1 MGRKR
6 GTAVVLMKGCMY
18 LAGGGMCD
26 EGQLLLGGHAHLAD
40 DRLQLVQR
48 VAALSTPTRP
58 VGEKG
63 VSPRPGQAG
72 VSR

>member
-1 MGRKR
+1 
-6 GTAVVLMKGCMY
+6 MY
-18 LAGGGMCD
+18 LAGGGVCD
-26 EGQLLLGGHAHLAD
+26 EGQLFLGGHAHLAD

-58 VGEKG
+58 VGERR